1 MALSTIGTNQI
12 SNEVFQANRNLI
24 INGAMQVAQR
34 GTSAVA
40 AGAGTY
46 PSIDRFKAWE
56 STDGAFTVERRLE
69 M

>member
-1 MALSTIGTNQI
+1 
-12 SNEVFQANRNLI
+12 
-24 INGAMQVAQR
+24 MQVAQR

-56 STDGAFTVERRLE
+56 TTGGAYTVEQSTIAPAAFGTGASDNC
-69 M
+69 